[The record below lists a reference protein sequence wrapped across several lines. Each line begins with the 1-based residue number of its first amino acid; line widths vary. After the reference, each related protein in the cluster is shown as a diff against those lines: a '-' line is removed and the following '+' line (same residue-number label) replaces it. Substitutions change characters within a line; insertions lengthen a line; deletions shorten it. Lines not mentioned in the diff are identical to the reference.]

1 MKIRLSTLN
10 NFFMNKN
17 GKKFLIFTIIFSETE
32 SNFEFNIESTSI
44 NIEEFNNFIINI
56 KNDKNASF
64 KSINSN
70 VESSFEIKYNS
81 DGERLNIKNKFLTY
95 QVKYSYEIYLI
106 FEQIKNYLI

>member
-32 SNFEFNIESTSI
+32 SSFEFNIESTSI

-70 VESSFEIKYNS
+70 LESSFEIKYNS